1 MICFL
6 LWTTVNARLYSNTSM
21 KSSSKVSFPCLSPF
35 LIFSFYLNIYL
46 VYLSTQSECFI
57 LYLGPRSTQDYST
70 ISMKSSGK
78 LFWSYLFSFPFVLF
92 IHLSI
97 FLLYLVTQS
106 EYYILYSGP
115 RSTQDYST
123 ITIKSSGELFCPY
136 LFPFSFFYLIIY
148 LVYFNSERK
157 LGALRKYYNFA

>member
-1 MICFL
+1 MCFL

-21 KSSSKVSFPCLSPF
+21 KSSIKVSFPCLSPF
-35 LIFSFYLNIYL
+35 LILFHFTWISISFTSVLRVILY
-46 VYLSTQSECFI
+46 